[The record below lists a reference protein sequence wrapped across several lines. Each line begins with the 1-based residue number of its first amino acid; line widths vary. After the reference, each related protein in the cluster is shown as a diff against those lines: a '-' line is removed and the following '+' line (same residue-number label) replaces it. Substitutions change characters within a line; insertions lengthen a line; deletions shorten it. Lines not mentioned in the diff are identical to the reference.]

1 MSWRSRQVDSDCN
14 LHLCCEYHYCS
25 YSQYLDEKYS
35 WWYNWNNYWSW
46 YSSFLVVVHS
56 VVLDYCKAFGGAKDW
71 ATLMVIRLVK
81 TWNLFLEFENFT
93 ILKNQ
98 IFKFFRVIIKKFNIK
113 FEILKKHNVFT
124 NASKEEEINKQGYA
138 LFTMVIFC
146 RVSISKENTL
156 AFRKVGIDI

>member
-98 IFKFFRVIIKKFNIK
+98 IFKFFRVMEKEHNFKKEFKLN
-113 FEILKKHNVFT
+113 FHSSL
-124 NASKEEEINKQGYA
+124 
-138 LFTMVIFC
+138 
-146 RVSISKENTL
+146 ISFWKSNSL
-156 AFRKVGIDI
+156 PSNFFSHHSCSLIGS